1 LAPPDFLRKTCN
13 DPKLATQEILRL
25 LRKDRSISDEKSKA
39 LREAAEHRCSS
50 ARLGRELKALRI
62 QHQLLQN
69 KSKFVHEQMQK
80 SEDRARR
87 KACHLESQVRE
98 LEAKLL
104 AAQAKVL
111 ALAAKR
117 GSGSSLDKM
126 TVIKKL
132 ASNRT
137 IGKRLAA
144 AVHPDKVPSE
154 LSEPAADVFRF
165 LQAIREQSENGCS
178 G

>member
-1 LAPPDFLRKTCN
+1 M
-13 DPKLATQEILRL
+13 QEAR
-25 LRKDRSISDEKSKA
+25 EQKSN
-39 LREAAEHRCSS
+39 SV
-50 ARLGRELKALRI
+50 RLGRELATLRG
-62 QHQLLQN
+62 QHQKLHK
-69 KSKFVHEQMQK
+69 KSALEHTQMQQK
-80 SEDRARR
+80 VDSLEMLRCRTEEHARR
-87 KACHLESQVRE
+87 ADRKVVNLKSQVRE

-104 AAQAKVL
+104 AAQQGT
-111 ALAAKR
+111 
-117 GSGSSLDKM
+117 GSLSKM